1 MTVAMEKVTQVTALD
16 TAWTPEALR
25 AEVERERAL
34 REVVIEYYRSN
45 LREGHHYY
53 TLPGQRKPALSKEG
67 ALNIC
72 SLFKVLAEPEPPVE
86 VYHPDGHYSV
96 RYRVHL
102 RSAITGRIVGTGDAG
117 CTTREVK
124 YAYRWVRPS
133 LLPPGADKEALP
145 TRKRKLGN
153 EWVTEYRVPNEDL
166 ADQYNT
172 VLKMAYKRAIVAATH
187 VLPLV
192 SELFTQDLEESMS
205 DVEAPASAV
214 EMPSAPHVQESPPA
228 RSAITR
234 RLVAL
239 KKRGVTKEELVALAQ
254 ELFDKSRYDDLT
266 DDEAEVLV
274 ETLEARVGAH
284 ASA

>member
-1 MTVAMEKVTQVTALD
+1 MTVAMEKVAQVTALD

-45 LREGHHYY
+45 LKEGHHYY

-72 SLFKVLAEPEPPVE
+72 SLFKVIAEPEPPVE

-102 RSAITGRIVGTGDAG
+102 RSALTGKIVGTGDAG
-117 CTTREVK
+117 CTTREAK

-133 LLPPGADKEALP
+133 LLPPGADKDALP
-145 TRKRKLGN
+145 TRKRKHRN
-153 EWVTEYRVPNEDL
+153 EWVTEYRVPNEDI
-166 ADQYNT
+166 ADMYNT

-192 SELFTQDLEESMS
+192 SELFTQDLEESLG
-205 DVEAPASAV
+205 DADAPAA
-214 EMPSAPHVQESPPA
+214 APETPPA
-228 RSAITR
+228 PKEQSDPSVRSAIAR

-239 KKRGVTKEELVALAQ
+239 KRRVTREELVALAQ
-254 ELFDKSRYDDLT
+254 ELFGKSRYDDLT
-266 DDEAEVLV
+266 DDEAEVLI
-274 ETLEARVGAH
+274 ETLEARVGTIAGE
-284 ASA
+284 

>member
-1 MTVAMEKVTQVTALD
+1 MEKVAQVTALD

-45 LREGHHYY
+45 LKEGHHYY

-72 SLFKVLAEPEPPVE
+72 SLFKVMPDPEPPVE
-86 VYHPDGHYSV
+86 VYHPDGHYSA

-102 RSAITGRIVGTGDAG
+102 RSALTGKIVGTGDAG
-117 CTTREVK
+117 CTTREAK

-133 LLPPGADKEALP
+133 MLPAGADKDTLP
-145 TRKRKLGN
+145 ARRRKQRN

-192 SELFTQDLEESMS
+192 SELFTQDLEESLG
-205 DVEAPASAV
+205 DADAPADAPAV
-214 EMPSAPHVQESPPA
+214 APETPPPPHEHASPTA

-239 KKRGVTKEELVALAQ
+239 KKRGITKEELVALAQ